1 MFNQNFKEMR
11 KLLTI
16 MLVMAG
22 IAIPMRTMSQTKTI
36 YVTPEEAKIFYNG
49 HEVGNGTYQVKFKRT
64 DDFAI
69 FKFEAPGYITK
80 KVKVFR
86 TNPNKTLT
94 YNLMRDE
101 AMANSVGGEDGV
113 DIANKF
119 FIIKAKD
126 ELTEMD
132 VWKRIVNVA
141 INHFENIETMDK
153 DAGWIKTAWVYDDFP
168 GQSVRTKLEIRSQYS
183 TDDKLTYKVKVYSEI
198 SESNTKKDEAFEQYD
213 RVLRKYNDLVN
224 ELQTTIGHGF

>member
-1 MFNQNFKEMR
+1 MFNQNFEEMR

-153 DAGWIKTAWVYDDFP
+153 VLPI
-168 GQSVRTKLEIRSQYS
+168 
-183 TDDKLTYKVKVYSEI
+183 
-198 SESNTKKDEAFEQYD
+198 ESC
-213 RVLRKYNDLVN
+213 
-224 ELQTTIGHGF
+224 

>member
-1 MFNQNFKEMR
+1 MK
-11 KLLTI
+11 KLLFTLILMMGFVVPRTI
-16 MLVMAG
+16 SA
-22 IAIPMRTMSQTKTI
+22 QTKTI

-49 HEVGNGTYQVKFKRT
+49 HEVGNGTYQIKFKRT
-64 DDFAI
+64 DDFAV

-94 YNLMRDE
+94 YTLLRDE

-119 FIIKAKD
+119 FVIKAKNG
-126 ELTEMD
+126 LTEMD
-132 VWKRIVNVA
+132 VWKRIMNIA

-183 TDDKLTYKVKVYSEI
+183 TDDVLTYKVKVYSEI
-198 SESNTKKDEAFEQYD
+198 SDGNSKKDEAFQQYD
-213 RVLRKYNDLVN
+213 RVIRKYNDIIT

>member
-1 MFNQNFKEMR
+1 MFNQNFEEMR

>member
-1 MFNQNFKEMR
+1 
-11 KLLTI
+11 
-16 MLVMAG
+16 
-22 IAIPMRTMSQTKTI
+22 
-36 YVTPEEAKIFYNG
+36 
-49 HEVGNGTYQVKFKRT
+49 
-64 DDFAI
+64 
-69 FKFEAPGYITK
+69 
-80 KVKVFR
+80 
-86 TNPNKTLT
+86 
-94 YNLMRDE
+94 MRDE

-141 INHFENIETMDK
+141 SNHFENIETMDK

>member
-1 MFNQNFKEMR
+1 MK
-11 KLLTI
+11 KLLF
-16 MLVMAG
+16 MALLMIG
-22 IAIPMRTMSQTKTI
+22 FILPKTVSSQTKTI
-36 YVTPEEAKIFYNG
+36 YVTPEEAKIYYNG
-49 HEVGNGTYQVKFKRT
+49 HEVGNGTYQVKFKRS

-80 KVKVFR
+80 KIKVFR

-94 YNLMRDE
+94 YTLLKDE
-101 AMANSVGGEDGV
+101 AMANSVGGEEGV

-119 FIIKAKD
+119 FVIKAKD
-126 ELTEMD
+126 GLTEMD
-132 VWKRIVNVA
+132 VWKRIVNIA

-168 GQSVRTKLEIRSQYS
+168 GQTVRTKLEIRSQYS

-198 SESNTKKDEAFEQYD
+198 SESNTKKDEAFQQYD
-213 RVLRKYNDLVN
+213 RVLRKYKDIVT
-224 ELQTTIGHGF
+224 ELQTAVGHGF

>member
-1 MFNQNFKEMR
+1 MK
-11 KLLTI
+11 KLLFTVLLMVGFI
-16 MLVMAG
+16 LPKTVFA
-22 IAIPMRTMSQTKTI
+22 QTKTI
-36 YVTPEEAKIFYNG
+36 YVTPEEAKIYYNG
-49 HEVGNGTYQVKFKRT
+49 HEVGNGTYQIKFKRS

-94 YNLMRDE
+94 YALLKDE

-119 FIIKAKD
+119 FVIKAKD
-126 ELTEMD
+126 GLSEMD
-132 VWKRIVNVA
+132 VWKRIVNIA

-153 DAGWIKTAWVYDDFP
+153 DAGWIKTAWIYDDFP
-168 GQSVRTKLEIRSQYS
+168 GQSVRTKLEVRSQYS
-183 TDDKLTYKVKVYSEI
+183 SDDKLTCRVKVYSEI
-198 SESNTKKDEAFEQYD
+198 SESNTKKDEAFQQYD
-213 RVLRKYNDLVN
+213 RVLRKYNDIVT
-224 ELQTTIGHGF
+224 ELQTTVGQGF